1 MKALFI
7 EIKKLVFIILTF
19 LAFSC
24 TRNWSENS
32 DSSNLLEKMTYSIDS
47 VYVNE
52 KDDFINLGFGLTNF
66 SLSLDK
72 RSLFYFDPSRNRLQ
86 EIDLKKL
93 ELINNFQFDRDGPN
107 SIGFNPPQFQSLS
120 NRRMLVSTHG
130 YGVNSFYVNG
140 QKQKTLKF
148 NFREIEGLKYDEEGL
163 ITYKATLSKNEKY
176 LFALSKFDASA
187 SEFKLLVIDP
197 NKKTGK
203 TISLPAMNNTLK
215 SKITYISQDSFKVI
229 SGQIY
234 LQMIND
240 KLYIISSVTS
250 DVYEYD
256 YLLDS
261 LILHEFEH
269 RLVPSKKTG
278 KFKNLVSSE
287 KEFYEE
293 AGKLIYQVNFEK
305 MLWDDQRN
313 LFFRFASKPIP
324 DQEKKWYDE
333 AEIYLF
339 TYDPSLNLLGEVSL
353 TELKKVPDFP
363 FFKDGKLWSCFN
375 LDDELGFAIYTL
387 KF

>member
-1 MKALFI
+1 
-7 EIKKLVFIILTF
+7 
-19 LAFSC
+19 
-24 TRNWSENS
+24 
-32 DSSNLLEKMTYSIDS
+32 
-47 VYVNE
+47 
-52 KDDFINLGFGLTNF
+52 
-66 SLSLDK
+66 
-72 RSLFYFDPSRNRLQ
+72 
-86 EIDLKKL
+86 
-93 ELINNFQFDRDGPN
+93 
-107 SIGFNPPQFQSLS
+107 
-120 NRRMLVSTHG
+120 
-130 YGVNSFYVNG
+130 
-140 QKQKTLKF
+140 LKF

-163 ITYKATLSKNEKY
+163 ITYRATVSENEKY
-176 LFALSKFDASA
+176 LFALSKFDPSA

-256 YLLDS
+256 YLKDS

-269 RLVPSKKTG
+269 RLVAPKKTG
-278 KFKNLVSSE
+278 KFKNLVSGE

-305 MLWDDQRN
+305 LLWDDQRN

-333 AEIYLF
+333 AEIFLF
-339 TYDPSLNLLGEVSL
+339 AYDPSLKLLGEVCL

-363 FFKDGKLWSCFN
+363 FFKNGKLWSCVN
-375 LDDELGFAIYTL
+375 LDDELGFAIFNL
-387 KF
+387 IF

>member
-7 EIKKLVFIILTF
+7 DIKKPVFILLGF
-19 LAFSC
+19 LAYSC

-52 KDDFINLGFGLTNF
+52 KDGFINLGFGLTNF

-72 RSLFYFDPSRNRLQ
+72 RSLFFFDPSRNRLQ

-120 NRRMLVSTHG
+120 NRRMLISTHG
-130 YGVNSFYVNG
+130 YGVNVFNVNG
-140 QKQKTLKF
+140 QKEKSLKF
-148 NFREIEGLKYDEEGL
+148 NFREIEGLKYEEEGL
-163 ITYKATLSKNEKY
+163 ITYKAALSKNEKY

-197 NKKTGK
+197 NNKTGK

-240 KLYIISSVTS
+240 KLYIISSATS

-269 RLVPSKKTG
+269 KLVPSKKTG
-278 KFKNLVSSE
+278 TFKNLVSDE

-293 AGKLIYQVNFEK
+293 AEKLIYQINFEN
-305 MLWDDQRN
+305 LIWDEKRN
-313 LFFRFASKPIP
+313 LFFRFASIPIF
-324 DQEKKWYDE
+324 DQNKEWYDE
-333 AEIYLF
+333 AKIFLF
-339 TYDPSLNLLGEVSL
+339 TYDSNLNLLGEIYL
-353 TELKKVPDFP
+353 PELKKVPDFP

-375 LDDELGFAIYTL
+375 LNDELGFAIFKL
-387 KF
+387 IF